1 MEREKTRRV
10 ERRRN
15 LELHGYSEDLKMLQ
29 KKIRF
34 YEKYTTKLKKLVEED
49 YSRLFW
55 KRCAERRKMR
65 ARVRRG

>member
-1 MEREKTRRV
+1 M
-10 ERRRN
+10 
-15 LELHGYSEDLKMLQ
+15 Q